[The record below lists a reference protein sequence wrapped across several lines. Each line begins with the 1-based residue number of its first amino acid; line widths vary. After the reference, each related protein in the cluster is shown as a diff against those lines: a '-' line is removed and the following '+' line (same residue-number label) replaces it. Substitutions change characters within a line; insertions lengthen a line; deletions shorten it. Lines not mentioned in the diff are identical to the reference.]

1 MLKPRWSIIAVF
13 LVLLVGCQVQ
23 LVSQYDEQTDVAVT
37 ELQKKTEWFL
47 LELEA
52 LSASDKPEAAARRT
66 YAANEGF
73 YRDAQVAIT
82 SMRLRAEAIP
92 KNELTIQEITLLEQS
107 FESLRQLHVQGGNAG
122 LRAVIVEPVRSSLN
136 THFGA
141 IIKLEL
147 AKKRGE
153 P

>member
-1 MLKPRWSIIAVF
+1 VLKPRWSIIVAF
-13 LVLLVGCQVQ
+13 LVLLAACQVQ

-37 ELQKKTEWFL
+37 ELQKRTERFL

-52 LSASDKPEAAARRT
+52 LGGSDKPEAAARRT

-82 SMRLRAEAIP
+82 SMRLRAQAIP
-92 KNELTIQEITLLEQS
+92 KNELTIQEIALLEQS

-122 LRAVIVEPVRSSLN
+122 LRTVIVEPVRSSLN

-147 AKKRGE
+147 SKKRGE

>member
-1 MLKPRWSIIAVF
+1 LKSRWSIIVWF
-13 LVLLVGCQVQ
+13 VVLLSACQVQ
-23 LVSQYDEQTDVAVT
+23 LVSQYDEQTDVAAT
-37 ELQKKTEWFL
+37 ELQKRTERFL

-52 LSASDKPEAAARRT
+52 LSASDKPEAAARRA

-73 YRDAQVAIT
+73 YRDAQVATT
-82 SMRLRAEAIP
+82 SMRLRAQAIP

-107 FESLRQLHVQGGNAG
+107 FESLRQLHIEGGEAG
-122 LRAVIVEPVRSSLN
+122 LRPVIVEPVRSSLN

>member
-52 LSASDKPEAAARRT
+52 LSTSDKPEAAARRT

-122 LRAVIVEPVRSSLN
+122 LRAVVVEPLRSSLN

>member
-1 MLKPRWSIIAVF
+1 LKQR
-13 LVLLVGCQVQ
+13 LLNLLAGCQVQ

-37 ELQKKTEWFL
+37 ELQKRTERFL

-52 LSASDKPEAAARRT
+52 LSASDKPEAAAKRT

-82 SMRLRAEAIP
+82 SMRLRAQAIP

-107 FESLRQLHVQGGNAG
+107 FESLRQLHVEGGNSG
-122 LRAVIVEPVRSSLN
+122 LRPVIVEPVRSSLN

-153 P
+153 M

>member
-1 MLKPRWSIIAVF
+1 VLKPRWSIIAVF